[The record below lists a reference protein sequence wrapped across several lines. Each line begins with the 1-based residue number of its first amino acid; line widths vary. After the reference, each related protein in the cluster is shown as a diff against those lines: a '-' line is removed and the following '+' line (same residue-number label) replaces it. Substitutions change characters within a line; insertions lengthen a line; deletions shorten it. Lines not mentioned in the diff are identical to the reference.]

1 MSKEKQNQAK
11 STQSAGSII
20 AGLIVVA
27 SLAVFYLDPLAL
39 NTTLYKVLVLLAGLI
54 VAALVFFKSEQGAEL
69 LHFLKETK
77 IELKKVV
84 WPTKDETM
92 KTTGMIMIAVIIV
105 AIFLWIVDSFF
116 SWIVS
121 LLT

>member
-1 MSKEKQNQAK
+1 MTKEKQKQANK
-11 STQSAGSII
+11 PQSTGSII
-20 AGLIVVA
+20 AALIVIA
-27 SLAVFYLDPLAL
+27 SLAVFYLDPLGL

-54 VAALVFFKSEQGAEL
+54 VAGLVFFKSEQGAQL
-69 LHFLKETK
+69 LHFLQETK